1 MTRSPDRQSK
11 STSTHERLSDNETV
25 KGSSDRSFGLVFAA
39 VFTIIGLW
47 PLFSSSGVRW
57 WSLAIALVFAGVAFA
72 RPSLLAPLNR
82 LWTKFGLLLNR
93 IVSPLVMGLLFFV
106 VITPIALI
114 MRATGK
120 DQLHLKFDPKAKSYW
135 IERKPPGPAPE
146 SIKNQF

>member
-11 STSTHERLSDNETV
+11 SISTHERLSDKETV

-114 MRATGK
+114 MRVARE
-120 DQLHLKFDPKAKSYW
+120 DLLNLKFDPKAKSYW

-146 SIKNQF
+146 SIKNQC

>member
-11 STSTHERLSDNETV
+11 SIGTHERLSDNEV
-25 KGSSDRSFGLVFAA
+25 IKGSSDRSFGLVFAV

-47 PLFSSSGVRW
+47 PLISSSGVRW

-72 RPSLLAPLNR
+72 RPSLLAPLNL

-114 MRATGK
+114 MRVARK
-120 DQLHLKFDPKAKSYW
+120 EMLNLKFDRKAKSYW
-135 IERKPPGPAPE
+135 IERTPPGPAPE

>member
-47 PLFSSSGVRW
+47 PLISSSGVRW

-72 RPSLLAPLNR
+72 RPSLLAPLNL

-106 VITPIALI
+106 VITPIA
-114 MRATGK
+114 A
-120 DQLHLKFDPKAKSYW
+120 SW
-135 IERKPPGPAPE
+135 
-146 SIKNQF
+146 S